1 MILSIVY
8 YFANGESKKQLKII
22 AFLLVCVEKLK
33 NFKENRRYAMKRLCK
48 IVFLTAVLINS
59 AFVLTDQIKPLLDVA
74 GDRQKA
80 EKASQAKIDQ
90 MDEQTSVII
99 SEFKTVSKQI
109 EGLRVY
115 NAQMRFQIQRQEDRL
130 KEIDRTLKEAQIMQR
145 QVPPFTRRMLAGI
158 EKSIELDMPFHLAER
173 KERIAFAKA
182 ALDNPT
188 VSPAEGLRQ
197 VLEAFNVEA
206 EYGRKIDSYK
216 DSIVIDGELREGNIL
231 RVGRLA
237 MVFQTAD
244 ENETHAWN
252 NAARSW
258 EELDNSYRN
267 PTRKGIRIAN
277 KLATV
282 DLMEL
287 PLQPAKEVN

>member
-1 MILSIVY
+1 MTRLFKFVFMLAGISVSSLIL
-8 YFANGESKKQLKII
+8 A
-22 AFLLVCVEKLK
+22 
-33 NFKENRRYAMKRLCK
+33 
-48 IVFLTAVLINS
+48 
-59 AFVLTDQIKPLLDVA
+59 DQIQPLLDV
-74 GDRQKA
+74 GQSRQAA
-80 EKASQAKIDQ
+80 EKTSQSKIDE
-90 MDEQTSVII
+90 MEEQTSVIV

-115 NAQMRFQIQRQEDRL
+115 NAQMRQQIQRQEERL
-130 KEIDRTLKEAQIMQR
+130 KEIDKTMKEAQVMQR
-145 QVPPFTRRMLAGI
+145 QIPPFTRRMLAGV
-158 EKSIELDMPFHLAER
+158 ETSIELDLPFHLSER

-206 EYGRKIDSYK
+206 EYGRKIDAYK
-216 DSIVIDGELREGNIL
+216 DSIIINGELREGNIL

-244 ENETHAWN
+244 ETQTHAWN
-252 NAARSW
+252 NEARAW

-267 PTRKGIRIAN
+267 PTKRGLRIAN

-282 DLMEL
+282 ALMEL
-287 PLQPAKEVN
+287 PLPAPTEAN